1 VRHGAV
7 RGGRALRLAAGW
19 LTGSRL
25 AVGGG
30 MAGGVHGVR
39 IEACGWRR
47 RDGRRG
53 SRRTNRGLRL
63 AAGRAGVCGEV
74 DWRGQSTLQS

>member
-1 VRHGAV
+1 VRASAV

-39 IEACGWRR
+39 VAACGWRQGMR
-47 RDGRRG
+47 VF
-53 SRRTNRGLRL
+53 
-63 AAGRAGVCGEV
+63 AAKV
-74 DWRGQSTLQS
+74 DWRGQSTLPS